1 MSNNENKTLGE
12 IIKDALKEKGLNQTA
27 VAKKMNVSK
36 QVINQLD
43 RRKYFDLDFLERLKK
58 HTDLDFTRYSQS
70 NIEEHTGVEETQ
82 SQYSLTNVNNVNTVE
97 MTLSV
102 KVRASDSE
110 ISQMGNLLMAFKK
123 EALRMGFTIL

>member
-70 NIEEHTGVEETQ
+70 NIEEHASVEETQ

-102 KVRASDSE
+102 KVRASDTE